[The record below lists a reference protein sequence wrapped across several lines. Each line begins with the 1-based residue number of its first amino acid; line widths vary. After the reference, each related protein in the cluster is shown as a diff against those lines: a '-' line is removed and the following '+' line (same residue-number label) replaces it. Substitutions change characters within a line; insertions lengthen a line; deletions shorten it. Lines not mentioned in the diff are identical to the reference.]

1 MDYIKAI
8 FTHARSLVWF
18 IVTVVLLALFIVVTV
33 LSETVL
39 FEVFRMAL
47 GDRKIES
54 FGGGQFYVSDYED
67 KDDAF
72 EKSNLV
78 NERINEEGI
87 TLLKNE
93 SKALPLAEGAKVSV
107 FGKNSVNLAYGGS
120 GSGAFTVTEDTP
132 TLYQSPE
139 AAGFDYNP
147 VMHDFY
153 NGSASGDGRAE
164 SPSMDNS
171 RDTIPGFATGET
183 PVSSYTSAVK
193 DSYKDYNDAAL
204 VVFTRIGGESFDLP
218 RTMQNADGSAIDGA
232 LDGKDHYLELD
243 KNEQDML
250 VEACNNFDKVI
261 VIINSSTSME
271 LGFLDAADDHD
282 DTLVDGM
289 SGIADKIDACVWIGG
304 PGYSGINAL
313 GRVLN
318 GTVNPSG
325 KTVDT
330 YRRDFTKDPTYENF
344 SDYLVSRGNVYTV
357 TDGKQPSV
365 AEHYVDYEEGI
376 YVGYRYYETR
386 GFTDGEAWYDD
397 NVVFPFGYGLSYTTF
412 DWEVT
417 EMSFDAGETL
427 SWTADE
433 DMEFTV
439 TVNVTNTGDV
449 AGKDVVQVYMTA
461 PYTPDGIEK
470 AYVTLVGFAKTDML
484 YPESEASA
492 DKPNS
497 QEVTVTFKGYDF
509 ASYDYRNAN
518 GNEFSGYELDA
529 GEYEVKVMHNSHD
542 MEASRK
548 FTLSKGVK
556 YAKDPVTGYDVVN
569 RYDDVS
575 FEENYGMESELSR
588 NDWEGTYPVNEVL
601 AGSNAERSIPT
612 EFMNKIKST
621 DTNNPMIND
630 TTVQMP
636 AVADVSAA
644 PGTVQIYDLVQF
656 TEEAEAEAE
665 ELGDEFAPEIDD
677 YLRDEAG
684 TIVVDY
690 NDDRWE
696 EYLSLLTAEEMMSF
710 TMNGAF
716 QTQALEGLGLMATLA
731 SDGPVGFVYFMAQI
745 ESENPVYGVCS
756 YASECV
762 IAATWNV
769 ELAYE
774 MGLSVGNEGIIGN
787 VRGGGR
793 PYSGWYAPAI
803 NIHRS
808 PFGGRN
814 FEYYSEDP
822 LMSGK
827 LAAEVVKGARSRGV
841 YCQLK
846 HFAVNEQETNRSG
859 VCTWLTEQS
868 LREIYLRPFEIA
880 VKEGGAM
887 GVMSSFNRIGS
898 LWTGGDYRLL
908 TEILRNEWGFKGL
921 VITDFNTEPFMDTK
935 QMAYAGGDL
944 NLATTPHPWTPST
957 AADYTVLR
965 TNVKNIL
972 YTITRSNAMNG
983 HGEGAYYVTYYA
995 WWEVMLFVVWPC
1007 LVGALAIWG
1016 FFMIWSVVKQVK
1028 REKYKTESLKQ

>member
-1 MDYIKAI
+1 MKYIKAI
-8 FTHARSLVWF
+8 FTHARTLVWF
-18 IVTVVLLALFIVVTV
+18 IVTVLLVAVITVAGV
-33 LSETVL
+33 LSQTML
-39 FEVFRMAL
+39 FDVFRMAL
-47 GDRKIES
+47 GDRKVEI
-54 FGGGQFYVSDYED
+54 FGGGQFYVSDYENKED
-67 KDDAF
+67 SF

-87 TLLKNE
+87 TLMKNE
-93 SKALPLAEGAKVSV
+93 SNALPLAKGAKVSV

-132 TLYQSPE
+132 TLYQSLE
-139 AAGFDYNP
+139 AAGFDVNP
-147 VMHDFY
+147 VMHAFY
-153 NGSASGDGRAE
+153 KNNSQSGSGRDK
-164 SPSMDNS
+164 SPEMDNS
-171 RDTIPGFATGET
+171 RDTYPGFGTGET
-183 PVSSYTSAVK
+183 PLTSYTQAVK

-218 RTMQNADGSAIDGA
+218 RTMQNKDGTPIKGAYDGN
-232 LDGKDHYLELD
+232 DHYLELD
-243 KNEQDML
+243 RNEQDML

-282 DTLVDGM
+282 DSIVDGM
-289 SGIADKIDACVWIGG
+289 KDIADKIDACVWIGG

-325 KTVDT
+325 RTVDT

-344 SDYLVSRGNVYTV
+344 SDYLVSRGNVYLMAE
-357 TDGKQPSV
+357 GSAPAV

-386 GFTDGEAWYDD
+386 GFTDGEEWYKD
-397 NVVFPFGYGLSYTTF
+397 NVVFPYGYGLSYTTF

-417 EMSFDAGETL
+417 DMSFEEGEKL
-427 SWTADE
+427 SWTSEKDE
-433 DMEFTV
+433 EFTV
-439 TVNVTNTGDV
+439 TVSVTNTGDV
-449 AGKDVVQVYMTA
+449 AGKDVVEVYMTA
-461 PYTPDGIEK
+461 PYIPGGIEK
-470 AYVTLVGFAKTDML
+470 AHVVLVGFAKTDL
-484 YPESEASA
+484 IEPGAS
-492 DKPNS
+492 D
-497 QEVTVTFKGYDF
+497 EVTVTFKGYDF
-509 ASYDYRNAN
+509 ASYDYSDAN
-518 GNEFSGYELDA
+518 KSDFRGYELDL
-529 GEYEVKVMHNSHD
+529 GKYEVKVMRNSHD
-542 MEASRK
+542 MVDSRS
-548 FTLSKGVK
+548 FTLTEGVQ
-556 YAKDPVTGYDVVN
+556 YAKDPVTKYDVVN

-575 FEENYGMESELSR
+575 FEENYGLDSMLSR
-588 NDWEGTYPVNEVL
+588 SDWEGTYPVNEVL
-601 AGSNAERSIPT
+601 AGDDSGRTVKS

-621 DTNNPMIND
+621 ETNNPIVND
-630 TTVQMP
+630 ETVQMP
-636 AVADVSAA
+636 EVAEASGT
-644 PGTVQIYDLVQF
+644 PGSMQIYDLVQLKD
-656 TEEAEAEAE
+656 EANLENETPGVE
-665 ELGDEFAPEIDD
+665 D

-684 TIVVDY
+684 TTIVDY
-690 NDDRWE
+690 NDERWE
-696 EYLSLLTAEEMMSF
+696 EYLSILTKDEMMSF

-716 QTQALEGLGLMATLA
+716 QTQALESIGLMKSLA
-731 SDGPVGFVYFMAQI
+731 ADGPVGFVYFMAQI
-745 ESENPVYGVCS
+745 ESENPVYQVCS

-762 IAATWNV
+762 IAATWNT

-774 MGLSVGNEGIIGN
+774 MGLSVGNEAIIGN
-787 VRGGGR
+787 QRGGGR

-822 LMSGK
+822 LLSGK
-827 LAAEVVKGARSRGV
+827 LAAQVILGARSRGV
-841 YCQLK
+841 YCQVK

-868 LREIYLRPFEIA
+868 LREIYLKPFEMA
-880 VKEGGAM
+880 VKEGGTM
-887 GVMSSFNRIGS
+887 GIMSSFNRIGS

-908 TEILRNEWGFKGL
+908 TEILRNEWGFQGM

-944 NLATTPHPWTPST
+944 NLANMPKPWEPTT

-965 TNVKNIL
+965 NNVKNIL

-983 HGEGAYYVTYYA
+983 HGEGAYYITYYA
-995 WWEVMLFVVWPC
+995 WWEVTLFFGGLGII
-1007 LVGALAIWG
+1007 LVLAVWG
-1016 FFMIWSVVKQVK
+1016 FFVIWSVVKQVK
-1028 REKYKTESLKQ
+1028 REQAVQTVKNQQ

>member
-1 MDYIKAI
+1 MKYFKAI
-8 FTHARSLVWF
+8 FTHARTLVWF
-18 IVTVVLLALFIVVTV
+18 IVSVLLIAIIVVAGV
-33 LSETVL
+33 LSETLL

-47 GDRKIES
+47 GERQVET

-67 KDDAF
+67 KEDSF

-93 SKALPLAEGAKVSV
+93 GNALPLAEGAKISV

-132 TLYQSPE
+132 TLYQSLE
-139 AAGFDYNP
+139 AAGFEYNP

-153 NGSASGDGRAE
+153 SNNSQSGSGRPAS
-164 SPSMDNS
+164 PTMDNA
-171 RDTIPGFATGET
+171 RDTIPGFETGET
-183 PVSSYTSAVK
+183 PISSYTTAVK
-193 DSYKDYNDAAL
+193 NSYADYNDAAL

-218 RTMQNADGSAIDGA
+218 RTMQNSDGSPINGA
-232 LDGKDHYLELD
+232 LDGSDHYLELD

-271 LGFLDAADDHD
+271 LGFLDGADDHD
-282 DTLVDGM
+282 ESLVDGM
-289 SGIADKIDACVWIGG
+289 DGIADKIDACVWIGG

-325 KTVDT
+325 RTVDT
-330 YRRDFTKDPTYENF
+330 YRRDFTQDPTYVNF
-344 SDYLVSRGNVYTV
+344 SDYLVSRGNLYLVS
-357 TDGKQPSV
+357 DGSQPSV

-386 GFTDGEAWYDD
+386 GFTDGEDWYND
-397 NVVFPFGYGLSYTTF
+397 NVIFPYGYGLSYTTF
-412 DWEVT
+412 EWTVT
-417 EMSFDAGETL
+417 DMSFEDGAAL

-433 DMEFTV
+433 DEEFSV
-439 TVNVTNTGDV
+439 TVNVTNTGEM
-449 AGKDVVQVYMTA
+449 AGKEVVQVYITA
-461 PYTPDGIEK
+461 PYTAGGIEK
-470 AYVTLVGFAKTDML
+470 AHVALVGFAKTDL
-484 YPESEASA
+484 IEPGDS
-492 DKPNS
+492 D
-497 QEVTVTFKGYDF
+497 EVTVTFDGYEF
-509 ASYDYRNAN
+509 ASYDYNDAN
-518 GNEFSGYELDA
+518 GNDFRGYELDA
-529 GEYEVKVMHNSHD
+529 GEYEVKVMRNAHEVVD
-542 MEASRK
+542 SRA
-548 FTLSKGVK
+548 FELEETVQ
-556 YAKDPVTGYDVVN
+556 YAQDTTTGYDVVN
-569 RYDDVS
+569 LYDDVS
-575 FEENYGMESELSR
+575 FEENYGLESVLSR
-588 NDWEGTYPVNEVL
+588 SDWEGTWPVSEVL
-601 AGSNAERSIPT
+601 AGSDAERTVSP

-621 DTNNPMIND
+621 DTNNPIVND
-630 TTVQMP
+630 STVQMP
-636 AVADVSAA
+636 TVADVSAT
-644 PGTVQIYDLVQF
+644 PGTLQIYDLVQLKD
-656 TEEAEAEAE
+656 EALENEGTPSAE
-665 ELGDEFAPEIDD
+665 D
-677 YLRDEAG
+677 YLRDEEG
-684 TIVVDY
+684 TVIVDY
-690 NDDRWE
+690 NDERWE
-696 EYLSLLTAEEMMSF
+696 EYLSLLTEEEMMSF

-716 QTQALEGLGLMATLA
+716 QTEALDSLGLMSTLA
-731 SDGPVGFVYFMAQI
+731 ADGPVGFVYFMAQI
-745 ESENPVYGVCS
+745 ESQNPVYQVCS

-774 MGLSVGNEGIIGN
+774 MGLSVGNEAIIGN
-787 VRGGGR
+787 QRGGGR
-793 PYSGWYAPAI
+793 PYSGWYAPAV

-841 YCQLK
+841 YCMIK

-859 VCTWLTEQS
+859 VCTWLTEQA
-868 LREIYLRPFEIA
+868 LREIYLKPFEYT
-880 VKEGGAM
+880 VKEGGTM
-887 GVMSSFNRIGS
+887 GMMSSFNRIGS

-908 TEILRNEWGFKGL
+908 TEILRNEWGFQGL

-944 NLATTPHPWTPST
+944 NLATTPHDWDATT
-957 AADYTVLR
+957 AADFTVLR

-972 YTITRSNAMNG
+972 YTLTRSNAMNG

-995 WWEVMLFVVWPC
+995 WWEVTLFFGGIGVFV
-1007 LVGALAIWG
+1007 ALAVWG
-1016 FFMIWSVVKQVK
+1016 FFVIWSVVKQVK
-1028 REKYKTESLKQ
+1028 REEAVAAQTDKKNE

>member
-1 MDYIKAI
+1 MKYFKAI
-8 FTHARSLVWF
+8 FTHARTLVWF
-18 IVTVVLLALFIVVTV
+18 IVTVLLVAIIVVASV

-47 GDRKIES
+47 GERKVEM
-54 FGGGQFYVSDYED
+54 FGGGQFYVSDYES
-67 KDDAF
+67 KEDAF
-72 EKSNLV
+72 EKANLV

-87 TLLKNE
+87 TLMKNE
-93 SKALPLAEGAKVSV
+93 SNALPLAKGAKVSV

-132 TLYQSPE
+132 TLYQSLE
-139 AAGFDYNP
+139 AAGFEYNT

-153 NGSASGDGRAE
+153 KNNGQSGSGRPE
-164 SPSMDNS
+164 SPTMDNA
-171 RDTIPGFATGET
+171 RDTIPGFKTGET
-183 PVSSYTSAVK
+183 PISSYTQAVK

-218 RTMQNADGSAIDGA
+218 RTMQNSDGTPIDGA
-232 LDGKDHYLELD
+232 MDGNDHYLELD

-271 LGFLDAADDHD
+271 LGFLDGADDHD
-282 DTLVDGM
+282 SSLVEGM
-289 SGIADKIDACVWIGG
+289 ADIADKIDACVWIGG

-325 KTVDT
+325 RTVDT
-330 YRRDFTKDPTYENF
+330 YRRDFTQDPTYENF
-344 SDYLVSRGNVYTV
+344 SDYLVSRGNVYLAA
-357 TDGKQPSV
+357 DGNQPSV

-386 GFTDGEAWYDD
+386 GFSDGEAWYND

-417 EMSFDAGETL
+417 DMSFENGEKL

-433 DMEFTV
+433 DPEFTV
-439 TVNVTNTGDV
+439 TVNVTNTGDM
-449 AGKDVVQVYMTA
+449 AGKDVVEVYMTA
-461 PYTPDGIEK
+461 PYTAGGIEK
-470 AYVTLVGFAKTDML
+470 AYVTLVGFAKTDIIE
-484 YPESEASA
+484 PGDS
-492 DKPNS
+492 N
-497 QEVTVTFKGYDF
+497 EVTVTFTGYEF
-509 ASYDYRNAN
+509 ASYDYSDAN
-518 GNEFSGYELDA
+518 GNGFAGYELDP
-529 GEYEVKVMHNSHD
+529 GEYEVKVMRNSHEVVD
-542 MEASRK
+542 SRT
-548 FTLSKGVK
+548 FELEDGVQ
-556 YAKDPVTGYDVVN
+556 YAEDPVTGYEVVN
-569 RYDDVS
+569 RYDNVS
-575 FEENYGMESELSR
+575 FEKNYGLDSVLSR
-588 NDWEGTYPVNEVL
+588 SDWAGTYPVNEVL
-601 AGSNAERSIPT
+601 AGDDAGRTIPAD
-612 EFMNKIKST
+612 FMNTIKST
-621 DTNNPMIND
+621 ATNNPLIND
-630 TTVQMP
+630 DTLQMP
-636 AVADVSAA
+636 TVADVSAT
-644 PGTVQIYDLVQF
+644 PGTLQIYDLVQLKD
-656 TEEAEAEAE
+656 EASE
-665 ELGDEFAPEIDD
+665 GTGTPSVDD
-677 YLRDEAG
+677 YLRDEVG
-684 TIVVDY
+684 TTVVDY
-690 NDDRWE
+690 NDERWE
-696 EYLSLLTAEEMMSF
+696 EYLSLLTEAEMMSF

-716 QTQALEGLGLMATLA
+716 QTEALESIGLMSSLA
-731 SDGPVGFVYFMAQI
+731 ADGPVGFVYFMAQI
-745 ESENPVYGVCS
+745 ESQNPVYQVCS

-762 IAATWNV
+762 IAATWNT

-774 MGLSVGNEGIIGN
+774 MGLSVGNEAIIGN
-787 VRGGGR
+787 QRGGGR
-793 PYSGWYAPAI
+793 PYSGWYAPAV

-827 LAAEVVKGARSRGV
+827 LAAEVIKGARSRGV
-841 YCQLK
+841 YCQVK

-868 LREIYLRPFEIA
+868 LREIYLKPFEYA
-880 VKEGGAM
+880 VKEGGTM
-887 GVMSSFNRIGS
+887 GMMSSFNRIGT

-908 TEILRNEWGFKGL
+908 TEILRNEWGFKGM

-944 NLATTPHPWTPST
+944 NLATTPHAWDPTT

-965 TNVKNIL
+965 NNVKNIL

-995 WWEVMLFVVWPC
+995 WWEVTLFFGGLGVIVV
-1007 LVGALAIWG
+1007 LAVWG
-1016 FFMIWSVVKQVK
+1016 FFVIWSVVKQVK
-1028 REKYKTESLKQ
+1028 RESANTAQPDKKKE

>member
-1 MDYIKAI
+1 MKYFKAI
-8 FTHARSLVWF
+8 FTHARTLVWF
-18 IVTVVLLALFIVVTV
+18 IVSVLLIAIIVVAGV
-33 LSETVL
+33 LSETLL

-47 GDRKIES
+47 GERQVET

-67 KDDAF
+67 KEDSF

-93 SKALPLAEGAKVSV
+93 GNALPLAEGAKISV

-132 TLYQSPE
+132 TLYQSLE
-139 AAGFDYNP
+139 AAGFEYNP

-153 NGSASGDGRAE
+153 SNNSQSGSGRPAS
-164 SPSMDNS
+164 PTMDNA
-171 RDTIPGFATGET
+171 RDTIPGFETGET
-183 PVSSYTSAVK
+183 PISSYTTAVK
-193 DSYKDYNDAAL
+193 NSYADYNDAAL

-218 RTMQNADGSAIDGA
+218 RTMQNSDGSPINGA
-232 LDGKDHYLELD
+232 LDGSDHYLELD

-250 VEACNNFDKVI
+250 VEACNNFDNVI

-271 LGFLDAADDHD
+271 LGFLDGADDHD
-282 DTLVDGM
+282 ESLVDGM
-289 SGIADKIDACVWIGG
+289 DGIADKIDACVWIGG

-325 KTVDT
+325 RTVDT
-330 YRRDFTKDPTYENF
+330 YRRDFTQDPTYVNF
-344 SDYLVSRGNVYTV
+344 SDYLVSRGNLYLVS
-357 TDGKQPSV
+357 DGSQPSV

-386 GFTDGEAWYDD
+386 GFTDGEDWYND
-397 NVVFPFGYGLSYTTF
+397 NVIFPYGYGLSYTTF
-412 DWEVT
+412 EWEVT
-417 EMSFDAGETL
+417 DMSFEDGAAL

-433 DMEFTV
+433 DEEFSV
-439 TVNVTNTGDV
+439 TVNVTNTGEM
-449 AGKDVVQVYMTA
+449 AGKEVVQVYITA
-461 PYTPDGIEK
+461 PYTAGGIEK
-470 AYVTLVGFAKTDML
+470 AHVALVGFAKTDL
-484 YPESEASA
+484 IEPGDS
-492 DKPNS
+492 D
-497 QEVTVTFKGYDF
+497 EVTVTFDGYEF
-509 ASYDYRNAN
+509 ASYDYNDAN
-518 GNEFSGYELDA
+518 GNDFRGYELDA
-529 GEYEVKVMHNSHD
+529 GEYEVKVMRNAHEVVD
-542 MEASRK
+542 SRI
-548 FTLSKGVK
+548 FELEETVQ
-556 YAKDPVTGYDVVN
+556 YAQDTTTGYDVVN
-569 RYDDVS
+569 LYDDVS
-575 FEENYGMESELSR
+575 FEENYGLESVLSR
-588 NDWEGTYPVNEVL
+588 SDWEGTWPVSEVL
-601 AGSNAERSIPT
+601 AGSDAERTVTP

-621 DTNNPMIND
+621 DTNNPIVND
-630 TTVQMP
+630 DSIQMP
-636 AVADVSAA
+636 TVADVSAT
-644 PGTVQIYDLVQF
+644 PGTLQIYDLVQLKD
-656 TEEAEAEAE
+656 EALENEGTPSAE
-665 ELGDEFAPEIDD
+665 D
-677 YLRDEAG
+677 YLRDEEG
-684 TIVVDY
+684 TVIVDY
-690 NDDRWE
+690 NDERWE
-696 EYLSLLTAEEMMSF
+696 DYLSLLTEEEMMSF

-716 QTQALEGLGLMATLA
+716 QTEALDSLGLMSTLA
-731 SDGPVGFVYFMAQI
+731 ADGPVGFVYFMAQI
-745 ESENPVYGVCS
+745 ESQNPVYQVCS

-774 MGLSVGNEGIIGN
+774 MGLSVGNEAIIGN
-787 VRGGGR
+787 QRGGGR
-793 PYSGWYAPAI
+793 PYSGWYAPAV

-841 YCQLK
+841 YCMIK

-859 VCTWLTEQS
+859 VCTWLTEQA
-868 LREIYLRPFEIA
+868 LREIYLKPFEYT
-880 VKEGGAM
+880 VKEGGTM
-887 GVMSSFNRIGS
+887 GMMSSFNRIGS

-908 TEILRNEWGFKGL
+908 TEILRNEWGFQGL

-944 NLATTPHPWTPST
+944 NLATTPHDWDATT
-957 AADYTVLR
+957 AADFTVLR

-972 YTITRSNAMNG
+972 YTLTRSNAMNG

-995 WWEVMLFVVWPC
+995 WWEVTLFFGGIGVFV
-1007 LVGALAIWG
+1007 ALAVWG
-1016 FFMIWSVVKQVK
+1016 FFVMERRQTSQA
-1028 REKYKTESLKQ
+1028 RRGCRCTDG